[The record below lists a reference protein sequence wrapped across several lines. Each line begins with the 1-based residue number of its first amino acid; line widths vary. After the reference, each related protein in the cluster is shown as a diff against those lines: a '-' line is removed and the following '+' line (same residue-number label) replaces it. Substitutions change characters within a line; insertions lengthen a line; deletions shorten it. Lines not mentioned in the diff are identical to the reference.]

1 MRLLR
6 VLRRSRF
13 EVNVRKEAG
22 KIVSQFTAVYC
33 TVKHPALM
41 LLLYV
46 AHIDSSTRIFCLL
59 KHTDILSLKVTI
71 LFYSKETVSSIRVIL
86 KILQRQCYKKL

>member
-46 AHIDSSTRIFCLL
+46 AHID
-59 KHTDILSLKVTI
+59 
-71 LFYSKETVSSIRVIL
+71 
-86 KILQRQCYKKL
+86 